1 MTKAKRVTVT
11 EEWRRNGDVALIE
24 STDGVVSI
32 DRDLLADLLA
42 QLGWVRRL

>member
-1 MTKAKRVTVT
+1 MTKKRVTVT